1 MIHLDTMDLINGMDD
16 AVLPLLF
23 ISTVITCYLAK
34 KVIDYYFLGNS
45 RLVDL
50 RSHTESGIIE
60 VKTDFEGE

>member
-1 MIHLDTMDLINGMDD
+1 MDLISGMDD

-45 RLVDL
+45 RFVDL
-50 RSHTESGIIE
+50 LNSTKSGIIE
-60 VKTDFEGE
+60 VKIDSEGE